1 MKQYI
6 SIFIGVFLFVI
17 LGNSIY
23 TQVTKEPESAKAKR
37 IPCQKNV
44 TSFER
49 GSGNEDIKIAQQQL
63 QSGNFYF
70 TSTIE
75 KPVYMESKL
84 FEYVKLDNTDKIVQE
99 TLNSYIKNNK
109 YKKTKL
115 KISYNIYE
123 NDIKDPGKKTK
134 KSKLYAGYV
143 VFKFY
148 NKNNKV
154 IYQVQIDFMD
164 RQGTDLVQSI
174 KCSIKSFATFIA
186 TSNK

>member
-1 MKQYI
+1 MKQNI
-6 SIFIGVFLFVI
+6 SIFIGVFLFVM

-23 TQVTKEPESAKAKR
+23 MQITKEPQSAKAKR
-37 IPCQKNV
+37 IPCQKKV

-49 GSGNEDIKIAQQQL
+49 GFGDKDIKIAQEQL

-75 KPVYMESKL
+75 KPIYMESKL
-84 FEYVKLDNTDKIVQE
+84 FEYVKLNDMDKIVQIS
-99 TLNSYIKNNK
+99 LNSYIK
-109 YKKTKL
+109 KKNIKKEKL

-134 KSKLYAGYV
+134 KSKLYAGYT

-154 IYQVQIDFMD
+154 IYQVQIDFID
-164 RQGTDLVQSI
+164 KKGADLPQRI
-174 KCSIKSFATFIA
+174 KCSIKSFATY
-186 TSNK
+186 NK